1 MSYSEV
7 ILVVVVVVVVEV
19 VVVVVAVSVV
29 EVVEVIKVVVDI
41 IDEVVTVVVVEV
53 VVIVVAPLVCPDLMA
68 SEYHVFCSRKK
79 IQRIFHI
86 LTLTYITA
94 LAFFSFRAN

>member
-7 ILVVVVVVVVEV
+7 ILVVVVVVEV

>member
-7 ILVVVVVVVVEV
+7 ILVVVVVVEV

-94 LAFFSFRAN
+94 LAFFSLRAN